1 MLVVRYSSEKDLKL
15 SKFKTYA
22 LRGMWY
28 VGTVRVV
35 QGYGAGGTVVRC
47 RGYGGTVP
55 GVRWVRWRGAV
66 GTVEWCGGYGGGVR
80 WVRWVRWRGPV
91 GVAEGYSGYGGGVRW
106 AQWGSGHG
114 GATVGAV
121 EGGYT
126 RMVEKYEDEG
136 RKVQIAALTRG
147 RYLSTSC

>member
-1 MLVVRYSSEKDLKL
+1 MLLGVCGTWVRC
-15 SKFKTYA
+15 
-22 LRGMWY
+22 GWY
-28 VGTVRVV
+28 RGTVLGVRW
-35 QGYGAGGTVVRC
+35 YGAGGTV
-47 RGYGGTVP
+47 GTV
-55 GVRWVRWRGAV
+55 
-66 GTVEWCGGYGGGVR
+66 
-80 WVRWVRWRGPV
+80 
-91 GVAEGYSGYGGGVRW
+91 EGYSGYGGGVRW